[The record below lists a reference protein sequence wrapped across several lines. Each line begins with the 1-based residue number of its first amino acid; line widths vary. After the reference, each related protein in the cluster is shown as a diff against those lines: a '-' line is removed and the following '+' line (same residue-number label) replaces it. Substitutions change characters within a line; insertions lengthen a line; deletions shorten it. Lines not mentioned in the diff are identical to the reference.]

1 MPKLL
6 IVSPSFQPVNT
17 PDMHRVR
24 LSIPFFQNAGWD
36 VTVLAVQPEFIDAK
50 VDPVLEFLSDACEV
64 IRVKAF
70 PLNKTRKF
78 GLGNLGYRSWFQLKK
93 AGDKIFKNE
102 KIDLVYFSTT
112 VFPVMTL
119 GRVWKKKFKTPFI
132 LDIQDPWRNDFYLTQ
147 PKHNRPPKYKIA
159 HFLDSLLEK
168 WTIPYCD
175 GIVAVSASYPATLNH
190 RYSTHIP
197 SKVITFAASTRD
209 FDAVQKLKIENPV
222 FKKEKNTITLV
233 YTGAVTPGMPLPLE
247 AVLNSVKAYV
257 NIPNSKTIK
266 LYFIGTSYAN
276 SESSESRVMPLVKK
290 INLEDVVFEQ
300 PERIGYFDTL
310 RVLMDADALL
320 LPGSIEAGYTA
331 SKIYPYIL
339 SQKPVFALTHSQSS
353 VSKILTGCKTGRIIT
368 FDSTDYLKSKQ
379 SEIDKSFIELI
390 DSLPYSPNIDWDYF
404 KPYSEESMANKQL
417 EFFNQI
423 LGYD

>member
-168 WTIPYCD
+168 WTVPYCD

-209 FDAVQKLKIENPV
+209 FDAVQKLKMENPV
-222 FKKEKNTITLV
+222 FKKDKNTITLV

-300 PERIGYFDTL
+300 PEESD
-310 RVLMDADALL
+310 
-320 LPGSIEAGYTA
+320 
-331 SKIYPYIL
+331 IL
-339 SQKPVFALTHSQSS
+339 IH
-353 VSKILTGCKTGRIIT
+353 
-368 FDSTDYLKSKQ
+368 
-379 SEIDKSFIELI
+379 
-390 DSLPYSPNIDWDYF
+390 
-404 KPYSEESMANKQL
+404 
-417 EFFNQI
+417 
-423 LGYD
+423 

>member
-1 MPKLL
+1 M
-6 IVSPSFQPVNT
+6 
-17 PDMHRVR
+17 
-24 LSIPFFQNAGWD
+24 
-36 VTVLAVQPEFIDAK
+36 
-50 VDPVLEFLSDACEV
+50 
-64 IRVKAF
+64 
-70 PLNKTRKF
+70 
-78 GLGNLGYRSWFQLKK
+78 
-93 AGDKIFKNE
+93 
-102 KIDLVYFSTT
+102 
-112 VFPVMTL
+112 
-119 GRVWKKKFKTPFI
+119 
-132 LDIQDPWRNDFYLTQ
+132 
-147 PKHNRPPKYKIA
+147 
-159 HFLDSLLEK
+159 
-168 WTIPYCD
+168 
-175 GIVAVSASYPATLNH
+175 
-190 RYSTHIP
+190 
-197 SKVITFAASTRD
+197 
-209 FDAVQKLKIENPV
+209 ENPV
-222 FKKEKNTITLV
+222 FKKDKNTITLV

-379 SEIDKSFIELI
+379 AKSNL
-390 DSLPYSPNIDWDYF
+390 L
-404 KPYSEESMANKQL
+404 
-417 EFFNQI
+417 
-423 LGYD
+423 